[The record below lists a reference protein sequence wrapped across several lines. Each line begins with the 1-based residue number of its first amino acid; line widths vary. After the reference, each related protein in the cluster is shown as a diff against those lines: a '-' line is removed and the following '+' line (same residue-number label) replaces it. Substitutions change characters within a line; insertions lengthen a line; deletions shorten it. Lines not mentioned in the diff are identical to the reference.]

1 MKTHTNQ
8 NEELKGL
15 PVQSSKSVVGAG
27 ASGSS
32 RNSSSD
38 TRPRIDMAK
47 RDTNRQLGTQ
57 ALLAL
62 LRSQAPELYD
72 LAQIVGKWV
81 WVQFSEKQPPEI
93 TSQLAQ
99 LGFHWN
105 NKRQCWQHPC
115 GVPMTEASPDDPRAK
130 YGSTF
135 AADLQPA

>member
-32 RNSSSD
+32 HSSD
-38 TRPRIDMAK
+38 TRPRIDLAK

-57 ALLAL
+57 ALLVL
-62 LRSQAPELYD
+62 LRTQAPALYD
-72 LAQIVGKWV
+72 VAQIVGKWV

-130 YGSTF
+130 YGSLF
-135 AADLQPA
+135 AADMQPA